1 MVACHAHQSRKLARR
16 SRPARN
22 PLNIGAAARALS
34 NFGFPQLRVVNPYKV
49 AFRKAVSA
57 VGATEVMRNAQEY
70 DTLAEAIADC
80 TLVVGTT
87 AVRDRKLNHPF
98 RRLEAGARLIRKLLP
113 SRPVALVF
121 GSEKFGLSNDDLSY
135 CHWLIRIP
143 TVEANIS
150 MNLAQA
156 VLCLTNSFATPKPQ
170 GTVINQKLSPARMAD
185 IDRFTELLLA
195 ALDESGYIKPG
206 TEVPTQEKVRRRVR
220 RLKMPAEDAKLWLGI
235 LRQILWKLRKA

>member
-1 MVACHAHQSRKLARR
+1 MPTPTNLENLRVVLVS
-16 SRPARN
+16 ARN

-113 SRPVALVF
+113 SSPVALVF

-156 VLCLTNSFATPKPQ
+156 VAVCLYELIRDAKAP

>member
-1 MVACHAHQSRKLARR
+1 M
-16 SRPARN
+16 
-22 PLNIGAAARALS
+22 
-34 NFGFPQLRVVNPYKV
+34 
-49 AFRKAVSA
+49 
-57 VGATEVMRNAQEY
+57 MRNAQEY
-70 DTLAEAIADC
+70 DTLADAIADC

-156 VLCLTNSFATPKPQ
+156 VAVCLYELIRDAKAP

-195 ALDESGYIKPG
+195 ALDESGYSSQAPRS
-206 TEVPTQEKVRRRVR
+206 PLRRRCAV
-220 RLKMPAEDAKLWLGI
+220 GCGV
-235 LRQILWKLRKA
+235 

>member
-1 MVACHAHQSRKLARR
+1 MPTNLENLRVVLVS
-16 SRPARN
+16 ARN

-121 GSEKFGLSNDDLSY
+121 GSEKFGLSNDDL
-135 CHWLIRIP
+135 
-143 TVEANIS
+143 

-156 VLCLTNSFATPKPQ
+156 VAVCLYELIRNAKAP